1 MHGTGPT
8 LGNAAAKFGA
18 GEVELFADGPQQGSV
33 RRGVDGHLL
42 VVDGQLGHSN
52 LQGAV
57 KTGKDD
63 ALEVC
68 GRLQGFSLLYELA
81 LCPNARPVM
90 L

>member
-1 MHGTGPT
+1 
-8 LGNAAAKFGA
+8 
-18 GEVELFADGPQQGSV
+18 
-33 RRGVDGHLL
+33 
-42 VVDGQLGHSN
+42 LGHSN

-57 KTGKDD
+57 KTGKDH